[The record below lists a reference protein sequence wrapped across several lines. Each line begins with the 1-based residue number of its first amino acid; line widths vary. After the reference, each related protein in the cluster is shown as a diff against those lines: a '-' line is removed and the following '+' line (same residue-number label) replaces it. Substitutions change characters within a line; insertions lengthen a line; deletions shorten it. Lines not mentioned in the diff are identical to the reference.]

1 MEENN
6 PIAPPEDSDGPK
18 RVRSRY
24 PFAIRGIVIPVDWD
38 DAGSVI
44 SISILTSDEDEYLVH
59 WDEKGKQLLPFIREE
74 VEATGVLES
83 RNNKKFMR
91 ISHFRKKERME
102 ADNETPVSE

>member
-1 MEENN
+1 MEEHN
-6 PIAPPEDSDGPK
+6 PITPRRDSDGPK
-18 RVRSRY
+18 RGKNTY

-59 WDEKGKQLLPFIREE
+59 WDEMGKQLLPFIREE

-83 RNNKKFMR
+83 GSNKKIMR
-91 ISHFRKKERME
+91 ITHFRKKEHRQ
-102 ADNETPVSE
+102 ADAETPLSK